1 MRVKFL
7 GVRGSTP
14 APGEATAGY
23 GGNTSCV
30 GVAPDD
36 APPMVL
42 DLGTGLRR
50 LSDAPM
56 RAIALVTHLHFDHV
70 QGLPFCAGLL
80 HPDATVDIY
89 GPPQDGESLE
99 GAFRRFIQPPLFP
112 VELDQLPG
120 TIRFHEVH
128 DERFEVAPGVE
139 VEARPVPHPG
149 PTNGYRIECDDA
161 SLVYVP
167 DHQQPEDPNEVD
179 DAVLRL
185 AADCDLLIHD
195 AQYTPEEFA
204 RKSTWGHCTV
214 EYAVRV
220 AIMARARRLAL
231 FHHDPSH
238 TDGIVD
244 VLVAGARECAGRF
257 GDLDVFGAREGS
269 SVTLGG
275 VVRRAGAAH
284 LRSVV

>member
-30 GVAPDD
+30 AVVPDD

-50 LSDAPM
+50 LAEPPM
-56 RAIALVTHLHFDHV
+56 RAVALVTHLHFDHI

-80 HPDATVDIY
+80 HPEATIDIY
-89 GPPQDGESLE
+89 GPPQDGESLQE
-99 GAFRRFIQPPLFP
+99 AFGRFLQPPLFP
-112 VELDQLPG
+112 VTLDQLPG
-120 TIRFHEVH
+120 TFRFHEVH

-139 VEARPVPHPG
+139 VQARPVPHPG
-149 PTNGYRIECDDA
+149 PTNGYRVECDGA
-161 SLVYVP
+161 SLAYVP
-167 DHQQPEDPNEVD
+167 DHQQAVDPQWVD
-179 DAVLRL
+179 DAVLEL
-185 AADCDLLIHD
+185 AAGADLLIHD
-195 AQYTPEEFA
+195 AQYAPEEFA
-204 RKSTWGHCTV
+204 RKSTWGHCTAD
-214 EYAVRV
+214 YAVRV
-220 AIMARARRLAL
+220 AVLAQARRLAM

-238 TDGIVD
+238 SDGVVD
-244 VLVAGARECAGRF
+244 VMVAGAREAAARF
-257 GDLDVFGAREGS
+257 GDLDVFAAREGAS
-269 SVTLGG
+269 ITLGG
-275 VVRRAGAAH
+275 VDAGAHRAQ